1 MPFTPFHVIAVWPLY
16 TRWPKR
22 WDLLALSFGSV
33 MSDLEVITVYPI
45 FQTWESG
52 RGIMHS
58 LLGVF
63 TMNLLLAVLAA
74 RYLAPWLATRLDRR
88 FPGKGWRLFAGHD
101 VVNDRKS
108 WPVTI
113 GSAIFGGLTHLGL
126 DLFMHVDTPI
136 FWPWRTEYIRAL
148 PFEIVVNPVWNIG
161 IEIVVAIP
169 FFWMLWRWVGK

>member
-63 TMNLLLAVLAA
+63 TVNLLLAVLAG

-88 FPGKGWRLFAGHD
+88 FPGKGRRLFAGHD

>member
-16 TRWPKR
+16 VRWPKR

-45 FQTWESG
+45 FRTWESG

-58 LLGVF
+58 ILGVF
-63 TMNLLLAVLAA
+63 TVNLLLAVLAA

-101 VVNDRKS
+101 VVNDRKA

-113 GSAIFGGLTHLGL
+113 GSAILGGLTHLGL
-126 DLFMHVDTPI
+126 DLFMHYDTPL
-136 FWPWRTEYIRAL
+136 FWPWRAVPLAAL
-148 PFEIVVNPVWNIG
+148 PVEIAVNPVWSIG